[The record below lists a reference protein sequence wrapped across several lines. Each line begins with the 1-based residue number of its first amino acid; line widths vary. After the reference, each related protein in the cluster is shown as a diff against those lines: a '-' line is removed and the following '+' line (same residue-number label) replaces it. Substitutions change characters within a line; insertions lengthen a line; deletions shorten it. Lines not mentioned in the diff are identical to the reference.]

1 MALLDALVDALG
13 RVHRARGREPL
24 RVEGDE
30 GACRVAAL
38 VVRRVVLVGS
48 SAAAE
53 EAQVLGGV
61 RREAA
66 AGFVDEEANESL
78 ALVDRV
84 AVVALVRR
92 YEAGARRVVKLAV

>member
-1 MALLDALVDALG
+1 MLVD
-13 RVHRARGREPL
+13 
-24 RVEGDE
+24 
-30 GACRVAAL
+30 
-38 VVRRVVLVGS
+38 S

-84 AVVALVRR
+84 AVVALVRT
-92 YEAGARRVVKLAV
+92 YLCAGTKPVPVEWSYLPSQRRPRWRVPSTRCLRRSSAYPGSLLFPGD